1 MQIAEILHVKRSTAA
16 SILREAYELGW
27 FSKTQ
32 IRRRSYKNFKE
43 YVSFL
48 TCENPIRSFS
58 ELVNKE
64 NIIYHAT
71 TGGPT
76 NFWVVSGKEL
86 DINCGKVVSGLRSD
100 YHVSFAPNHS
110 WETAIQK
117 MQKMVEDFNP
127 KEYEPE
133 GIIKTHWDETV
144 EWDSEYEILFNEFNY
159 DLSKPISPLMV
170 KHCISW
176 GKVDTWMKNLSKY
189 YTVFTLYYPG
199 KISSYDPYLFRI
211 KTDCEDFIINLFSE
225 LPTSTLFFRVAD
237 TLFINAHVRREYMR
251 VVESQTHINRLQI
264 PNLTLSLLE
273 RGIIRSETHG
283 IVECYWNKDP

>member
-1 MQIAEILHVKRSTAA
+1 MPLNAEKREEQYRVTYEAICKNPRIFKNDIAEILHVRRSTAA
-16 SILREAYELGW
+16 NILREAYELG
-27 FSKTQ
+27 FLSKTQ
-32 IRRRSYKNFKE
+32 IRRRSYKNLEE
-43 YVSFL
+43 YASFL
-48 TCENPIRSFS
+48 TCENPARFFS

-64 NIIYHAT
+64 NIIYHAI

-76 NFWVVSGKEL
+76 NLWVVSGEEL
-86 DINCGKVVSGLRSD
+86 DIDCGKVMSGIRSD

-110 WETAIQK
+110 WDTAIQK

-133 GIIKTHWDETV
+133 GIIKTHWNETV
-144 EWDSEYEILFNEFNY
+144 EWDSEYEVLFNEFNY
-159 DLSKPISPLMV
+159 DLTKPISPLMV

-176 GKVDTWMKNLSKY
+176 WKVDTWMKNLSKY
-189 YTVFTLYYPG
+189 CTVFTLYYPR

-237 TLFINAHVRREYMR
+237 SLFVLN
-251 VVESQTHINRLQI
+251 S
-264 PNLTLSLLE
+264 
-273 RGIIRSETHG
+273 
-283 IVECYWNKDP
+283 